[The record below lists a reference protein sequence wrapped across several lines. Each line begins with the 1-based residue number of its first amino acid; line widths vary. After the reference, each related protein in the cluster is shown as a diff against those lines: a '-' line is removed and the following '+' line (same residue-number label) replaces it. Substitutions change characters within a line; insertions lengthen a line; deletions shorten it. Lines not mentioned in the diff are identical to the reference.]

1 MAPCVIFEDEHLL
14 VVNKPAGWNTHAP
27 GPHAGEGIYDW
38 LRHRKPRWA
47 TLAILHRLDKETSG
61 VMVFGKTP
69 SANRSLTEQFTERR
83 VRKKY
88 LLLTDRPV
96 PQREFAVK
104 TALVR
109 VGEKYASRPPHA
121 GAEIAETKFKLFNEM
136 LQVGRA
142 ACSRFIGVPNPPR
155 RGEDTAPYQCVE
167 AEPFTGRTH
176 QIRVHAAESGFPIL
190 GDTLYGGTPAA
201 RVFLHAAEISF
212 AHPATGEPV
221 TFHAPANFDADPR
234 LALRAALFSFENQN
248 FQAPSN
254 VGQAFQS
261 RIAGLGDFSAFAA
274 RQSAAPARRR
284 PVAKL
289 GTGKFRE
296 PADKNVCSTNA
307 FRVIHGASDGWP
319 GWYVERLGKF
329 LLSQSEQPLRAEQR
343 EELARL
349 AKTFSTSGAYHKIL
363 SRQVRRTTAA
373 EASPQPVWGEAVPE
387 RFEICENGVR
397 FELGFN
403 EGYSTGLFLDQRDNR
418 RRFLTGHI
426 AADFPLLNPQTPDPR
441 PEILNVFAYTCG
453 FSVCAAKAGARTTSL
468 DLSKKYLEWGRRNFA
483 LNGLDPAAHDFIY
496 GDAFDWL
503 RRLAKKGRAFDAV
516 ALDPP
521 TFSQSKE
528 HGVFRAEK
536 DFGKLVAAALPLV
549 KPGGVLFASTN
560 ATGWPPE
567 KFLADVEKAIHSS
580 RRKIL
585 QRHYIP
591 QPPDF
596 PISRAEP
603 AYLKTVWLRIG
614 YPKSARFLRMV

>member
-38 LRHRKPRWA
+38 LRQRGPRWA

-61 VMVFGKTP
+61 VLVFGKTP
-69 SANRSLTEQFTERR
+69 TANRSLTEQFTERR

-96 PQREFAVK
+96 PQREFTVK

-121 GAEIAETKFKLFNEM
+121 GTEIAETKFT
-136 LQVGRA
+136 VGRA
-142 ACSRFIGVPNPPR
+142 VPSPPR
-155 RGEDTAPYQCVE
+155 RGGNTAPYQCIE
-167 AEPFTGRTH
+167 ASPLTGKTH

-190 GDTLYGGTPAA
+190 GDILYGGTPAA

-212 AHPATGEPV
+212 THPATGEPV
-221 TFHAPANFDADPR
+221 TFQALANFDAIPQFGGARVLASRKDDGSSGSPGVSPHLSDPH
-234 LALRAALFSFENQN
+234 LALRAALIDPQET
-248 FQAPSN
+248 
-254 VGQAFQS
+254 
-261 RIAGLGDFSAFAA
+261 D
-274 RQSAAPARRR
+274 
-284 PVAKL
+284 
-289 GTGKFRE
+289 
-296 PADKNVCSTNA
+296 A

-349 AKTFSTSGAYHKIL
+349 AKIFSVRGAYHKIL
-363 SRQVRRTTAA
+363 SRQVRRATAA
-373 EASPQPVWGEAVPE
+373 EASPQLVWGEAVPE

-426 AADFPLLNPQTPDPR
+426 AADFDFGPWTPDFGLLNC
-441 PEILNVFAYTCG
+441 FAYTCG
-453 FSVCAAKAGARTTSL
+453 FSVCATRAGAKTTSL
-468 DLSKKYLEWGRRNFA
+468 DLSKKYLEWGRRNFT

-503 RRLAKKGRAFDAV
+503 RRLAKKERVFDAV

-536 DFGKLVAAALPLV
+536 DYGKLVTAALPLV
-549 KPGGVLFASTN
+549 KPGGILFTSTN
-560 ATGWPPE
+560 AADWLPE

-580 RRKIL
+580 RRNIL
-585 QRHYIP
+585 QRHHVP

-596 PISRAEP
+596 PISRTEP
-603 AYLKTVWLRIG
+603 AYLKTVWLKIR
-614 YPKSARFLRMV
+614 